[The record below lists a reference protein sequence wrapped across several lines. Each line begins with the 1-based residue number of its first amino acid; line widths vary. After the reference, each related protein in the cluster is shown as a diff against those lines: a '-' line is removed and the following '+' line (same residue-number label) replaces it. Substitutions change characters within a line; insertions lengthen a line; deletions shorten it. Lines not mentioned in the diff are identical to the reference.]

1 MSQPP
6 DFRSL
11 TILIVALLLLPVAL
25 FASQAKQSASVADA
39 QDFFQKGQA
48 ALQSGNLDSAEKA
61 FRRVLIADPNAGAAY
76 ANLGVI
82 SMRRKDWDAAL
93 KNLKKAEKLSP
104 KTPGIRLNIALV
116 KFRQENYR
124 EAIPYLQS
132 VVRDDP
138 NSTQAHYLLGLC
150 QVFTLDYTAAAN
162 TLDRLWPQL
171 SSDVMYLY
179 VLGMAANR
187 AGDKALDDKAMKQLV
202 AVGDDSPE
210 LHLIL
215 GKSYLQHQ
223 EYDTALVQLQKTLAA
238 NATLPFLH
246 FNLGLVYLELGELDR
261 SEQEFR
267 QDIAIEPDLA
277 DNYVQLGNLYLR
289 SQKEADAEREFREA
303 LKRDPRQVSA
313 LFNLAKLY
321 QQQQKFDQALK
332 EIDVAVKLA
341 PDSGKVHYLRAQI
354 LQHLGKNDDA
364 KLEFASAKKLMDLQ
378 ANKDREE
385 LEERYLPSPELK
397 QSSPN

>member
-1 MSQPP
+1 
-6 DFRSL
+6 
-11 TILIVALLLLPVAL
+11 
-25 FASQAKQSASVADA
+25 
-39 QDFFQKGQA
+39 
-48 ALQSGNLDSAEKA
+48 
-61 FRRVLIADPNAGAAY
+61 
-76 ANLGVI
+76 
-82 SMRRKDWDAAL
+82 MRRKDWDAAL
-93 KNLKKAEKLSP
+93 RNLKKAERLSP

-116 KFRQENYR
+116 EFRRQNYR
-124 EAIPYLQS
+124 EAIPYLES

-150 QVFTLDYTAAAN
+150 QVFTLDYAAAAN
-162 TLDRLWPQL
+162 TLDSLWPQL

-179 VLGMAANR
+179 VLDMAANR
-187 AGDKALDDKAMKQLV
+187 AGDKTLDDKAMKQLV
-202 AVGDDSPE
+202 AVGGDSPE

-223 EYDTALVQLQKTLAA
+223 EYDTALLQLQKALAV
-238 NATLPFLH
+238 NPTLPFLH
-246 FNLGLVYLELGELDR
+246 FNLGLVYLELGQLDK

-289 SQKEADAEREFREA
+289 SQKEADAEREFLQA

-321 QQQQKFDQALK
+321 QEQQRFDQALN
-332 EIDVAVKLA
+332 EIDAAVKLA
-341 PDSGKVHYLRAQI
+341 PDSGKVHFLRAQI
-354 LQHLGKNDDA
+354 LQHLGKKDEA
-364 KLEFASAKKLMDLQ
+364 KLEFTTAKKLMDLQ
-378 ANKDREE
+378 VNKDREE
-385 LEERYLPSPELK
+385 LEERYLPNPELK